1 MSNFLFDTGA
11 TALDFANTEM
21 VVAREKR
28 DLLEDWSS
36 LVNWSADANLI
47 CEEDAKALRCFEGTR
62 QGEDALSCARELR
75 VRLRELAPALS
86 SGQPINEVAM
96 RFVNDL
102 LALRV
107 GHPILE
113 LATEGDAFQLRHE
126 IPASEPLHLV
136 ACIAQSAAQLLCS
149 AQASQIKKCDNAEC
163 TQLFLDTSKNK
174 TRRWCSMA
182 VCGNRSKAAL
192 HHQRRKAKQETIT

>member
-1 MSNFLFDTGA
+1 MSNFLFDSGA

-28 DLLEDWSS
+28 DLLTDWSS
-36 LVNWSADANLI
+36 LVNWSAGAGLI
-47 CEEDAKALRCFEGTR
+47 SEEDADALRCFEGTL

-86 SGQPINEVAM
+86 SGQQANESAM
-96 RFVNDL
+96 QFVNDL

-107 GHPILE
+107 GHPVLE
-113 LATEGDAFQLRHE
+113 LSEEGDAFRLRYE
-126 IPASEPLHLV
+126 IPPSEPLHLV

-149 AQASQIKKCDNAEC
+149 AQATHIKKCDNADC

-174 TRRWCSMA
+174 TRRWCSMG

-192 HHQRRKAKQETIT
+192 HHQRRKTKQEKAS